1 MNTVKKCCQKNVLP
15 IQIAITRKSAI
26 LWQVEVSMEAGL
38 KQGLW
43 KYIIILKKFLATFK
57 IYSRTPSGQYT
68 FL

>member
-1 MNTVKKCCQKNVLP
+1 MNTVKKCFQKNVLP

-26 LWQVEVSMEAGL
+26 LWHVEVSVEAGP
-38 KQGLW
+38 KQGLR
-43 KYIIILKKFLATFK
+43 KYIILKKFLATFK